1 VFYKNKDHCGASG
14 GFCLLRRGFLMG
26 RINGRMFL
34 LTACVALFFAAA
46 AVRAFAAQEVEYTL
60 QPTDVIRITVHEQP
74 DLNTRARIT
83 QNGNITFPLI
93 GKVQVK
99 GKTVSELEQQIRGLL
114 AKDYLV
120 NPQVLVFI
128 EEYHA
133 RQVSV
138 IGEVNDPGKYDMP
151 PEKEMTLLE
160 AIALAGGFSDDA
172 EINKTRIMRVSGG
185 ERETI
190 TVRVKDITEKG
201 QKEKDVKLK
210 AGDVIV
216 VPESFF

>member
-14 GFCLLRRGFLMG
+14 GFCLLRREPLMG
-26 RINGRMFL
+26 RLNSRMFL
-34 LTACVALFFAAA
+34 LTACVALFLFATGSPAY
-46 AVRAFAAQEVEYTL
+46 AAQDAEYRL
-60 QPTDVIRITVHEQP
+60 QPMDVIQITVHEQP
-74 DLNTRARIT
+74 DLDTRTRVT
-83 QNGNITFPLI
+83 QDGNITFPLI
-93 GKVQVK
+93 GKVHVES
-99 GKTVSELEQQIRGLL
+99 KTINELERRIRDLL

-120 NPQVLVFI
+120 NPQILVFI
-128 EEYHA
+128 EEYHV

-151 PEKEMTLLE
+151 AEKEMTLLE

-172 EINKTRIMRVSGG
+172 EVNKTKIMRVSGG

-201 QKEKDVKLK
+201 QKEKDVKLEP
-210 AGDVIV
+210 GDVIV